1 LILAAVGLY
10 GMISYTVSR
19 RTREM
24 GIRIALGARR
34 DNLLWMVLRETSG
47 MVAIGVAV
55 GMAVSLVAA
64 RLIASRLFGVG
75 RSDPV
80 TMSIAISFMF
90 ATALA
95 AAYIPARRATK
106 VDPMEAL
113 RHE

>member
-1 LILAAVGLY
+1 
-10 GMISYTVSR
+10 
-19 RTREM
+19 M

-47 MVAIGVAV
+47 TVTIGVAIGTA
-55 GMAVSLVAA
+55 ASLIAA
-64 RLIASRLFGVG
+64 RLIASKLFGVG
-75 RSDPV
+75 MSDPM
-80 TMSIAISFMF
+80 TISIVILFMF

-95 AAYIPARRATK
+95 AAYIPARRATN